1 MRNIVSKKDKNNL
14 FLSLTESKKLNQ
26 RDIRC
31 PYCDFK
37 IQSVFE
43 DARGHL
49 SVRCNKCKR
58 ILVINL
64 EYFKRIKRCHR
75 YNHTKNVTDK

>member
-1 MRNIVSKKDKNNL
+1 MRNTISKKDKNNL
-14 FLSLTESKKLNQ
+14 FLSLTESKDLNQ

-31 PYCDFK
+31 PYCNQK

-43 DARGHL
+43 DAKGHL
-49 SVRCNKCKR
+49 SVKCSRCGK

-64 EYFKRIKRCHR
+64 EYFKSIKRCHR
-75 YNHTKNVTDK
+75 YNHY

>member
-1 MRNIVSKKDKNNL
+1 MNNEINEKDKTNL
-14 FLSLTESKKLNQ
+14 FLSLNESRGLNQ
-26 RDIRC
+26 RNLRC
-31 PYCDFK
+31 PYCDYK

-49 SVRCNKCKR
+49 SIRCNKCKR